1 MSVAGKR
8 AFAGLSLLL
17 LAWWGYWWLSL
28 QQHRDSPPKL
38 EQLVAELRLEEPWYY
53 HLLKRTNTLRFLPQ
67 RWFSRYSAPDL
78 AYKNYKKFG
87 ALMELGRLGTN
98 AWPAVP
104 ALVAMVKHKNLE
116 IACFAA
122 KALAFVKA
130 DQDPEWSRLQR
141 GLNGQSSAA
150 RAFGWLLAGRDAR
163 FGLIGLAA
171 TGSAGVIA
179 HGRILE
185 LFKSSQ
191 DTELRG
197 YAVTALG
204 AMSASINTVPMLKNV
219 LQDQEEW
226 PTVSAAAAQ
235 ALARA
240 APAEPETR
248 RLLQQALED
257 RRSHVRL
264 AAARALWRL
273 QAPAEEI
280 LPFLTALLH
289 HKLATVRRG
298 ALDGLA
304 EMGGTARNSQ
314 AEVEPLLDDE
324 NEMVRRSARAA
335 WKSITGGA
343 ASNSKKANYPA
354 GGNAGSA
361 LQSEIGSQWPG
372 APQPGCYAPG

>member
-28 QQHRDSPPKL
+28 QPHRDSRPTL

-53 HLLKRTNTLRFLPQ
+53 HLLKRSNTLRFLPQ

-78 AYKNYKKFG
+78 AYKKFG

-116 IACFAA
+116 IACSAA
-122 KALAFVKA
+122 QALAFVKA

-141 GLNGQSSAA
+141 DLNGQSSAA
-150 RAFGWLLAGRDAR
+150 RAFGWLLAGRNPQ

-191 DTELRG
+191 ETELRG

-219 LQDQEEW
+219 LQNQEEW

-235 ALARA
+235 ALATA
-240 APAEPETR
+240 APGEPETR
-248 RLLQQALED
+248 RLLQQALQE

-273 QAPAEEI
+273 QAPAEEV
-280 LPFLTALLH
+280 LPVLTALLH

-298 ALDGLA
+298 ALDLLA

-314 AEVEPLLDDE
+314 TEVEPLLDDE

-343 ASNSKKANYPA
+343 ASNSKKANFPA

-372 APQPGCYAPG
+372 VPQPGCSAQSC